1 MHLYLRTILFL
12 IPVFALAQ
20 NHPSTAKKP
29 SSSAR
34 YGVTYPDDYSW
45 LENMGSPETISWIK
59 VQNDFSEKHNTNIS
73 KSVFPLPTLKKYNAK
88 TQYRIPVSK
97 GKYYYTATAKY
108 LAYQKEIG
116 SRPVKLIN
124 ANFILN
130 DSVASID
137 EFYPSYTS
145 KHIAYTISPNGSDL
159 HQLRFVSTENGKHH
173 TEIIKNIRF
182 TNIAWHKDEG
192 VYYRKSSNSTGFAI
206 DSTYRMYYHKIGTS
220 PANDKLLFDTSQS
233 ANLFN
238 FFADE
243 KNQDLYILERD
254 RKTYAINY
262 YLLKAGEVNPVKFL
276 STNGETFTISGTRN
290 DTLFISSKLSN
301 WGDVRYF
308 SRNNPED
315 VKILIR
321 QKPDH
326 LLTDSYIYRNRIL
339 CKYRTATESYMA
351 LYDYSGKL
359 IKKIQG
365 PKGMDVSLYG
375 NDYNAEEIY
384 FTLQSRTIPPI
395 LFNLNITTGQYNRYV
410 TDMYP
415 KTIAPFGVDYFE
427 TKKTNYISRDGV
439 QIPITIICKKGT
451 QLNGANPTL
460 LEAYGGYGITAE
472 AHYDNGL
479 IYFMEKGGV
488 YAYAEI
494 RGGGEN
500 GLDWH
505 KSGRGIN
512 KTNSL
517 NDFID
522 AAEFLI
528 REKYTS
534 PEKLA
539 ITGASHGGL
548 VVGNALVQRPEL
560 FKAALPKVGVFDM
573 YIKDSY
579 GAGLNTITEYG
590 NPNTKE
596 GFEAMMAYSP
606 YHNIKEDINYPITYI
621 ITSQNDDRVPPLH
634 SYKFAAKLQNRTA
647 QKNPIYL
654 TAIPQAGHYGTLSS
668 YEEHLEDKSEFY
680 AFILYHLTK

>member
-1 MHLYLRTILFL
+1 M
-12 IPVFALAQ
+12 
-20 NHPSTAKKP
+20 N
-29 SSSAR
+29 
-34 YGVTYPDDYSW
+34 
-45 LENMGSPETISWIK
+45 SPETMTWVK
-59 VQNDFSEKHNTNIS
+59 AQNDFSEAHNTTIS

-108 LAYQKEIG
+108 LAYQKEID
-116 SRPVKLIN
+116 SRPIKLID
-124 ANFILN
+124 ANYILR

-137 EFYPSYTS
+137 EFYPSHTS
-145 KHIAYTISPNGSDL
+145 RYIAYTISPNGSDL
-159 HQLRFVSTENGKHH
+159 HQLRFVSPDNGKHLP
-173 TEIIKNIRF
+173 EIIRNIRF

-192 VYYRKSSNSTGFAI
+192 VYYRKSSNTSGFAI

-220 PANDKLLFDTSQS
+220 TTDDKLLFDTSKS
-233 ANLFN
+233 TNLFN

-243 KNQDLYILERD
+243 KNQSLYILERD
-254 RKTYAINY
+254 RKSSAMNY
-262 YLLKAGEVNPVKFL
+262 YYLNPGEANPVKFL
-276 STNGETFTISGTRN
+276 TTNSETFTITGTRS

-308 SRNNPED
+308 SRDNPEKI
-315 VKILIR
+315 KILIDEKPR
-321 QKPDH
+321 Q
-326 LLTDSYIYRNRIL
+326 LLTDSYFYKDRIL
-339 CKYRTATESYMA
+339 CRYRTDNESYIA
-351 LYDYSGKL
+351 LYDYTGKL
-359 IKKIQG
+359 VKKIQG

-375 NDYNAEEIY
+375 NNNNASEIY

-395 LFNLNITTGQYNRYV
+395 LFKLDIPTGQYSRYV
-410 TDMYP
+410 SEMYP
-415 KTIAPFGVDYFE
+415 KTTAPFGIDYFE

-439 QIPITIICKKGT
+439 EIPITIIFKKGT
-451 QLNGANPTL
+451 QFNGNNPTL
-460 LEAYGGYGITAE
+460 LEAYGGYGVTAE

-479 IYFMEKGGV
+479 IYFLEKGGV

-494 RGGGEN
+494 RGGGEK
-500 GLDWH
+500 GLQWH

-512 KTNSL
+512 KINSL

-573 YIKDSY
+573 YNKDSF

-590 NPNTKE
+590 TTDTKE
-596 GFEAMMAYSP
+596 GFEAMMSYSP
-606 YHNIKEDINYPITYI
+606 YHNIKEDINYPTTYI
-621 ITSQNDDRVPPLH
+621 ITSQNDDRVPPFH
-634 SYKFAAKLQNRTA
+634 SYKFAAKLQNRQA

-654 TAIPQAGHYGTLSS
+654 TAIPQAGHYGTLSTF
-668 YEEHLEDKSEFY
+668 EEYTEDKSEFY